1 VSYGLRRV
9 RRGRSRRS
17 RRRMATACFVILLVV
32 AGFAALRIVSAH
44 FSSSDAAAVSES
56 SQRTFNAS
64 LAGLAAQSAI
74 GVPNTRNSRLVYPYS
89 VVPGGVQSPDDLE
102 QAAAHDP
109 LVAQHYSGFDYQ
121 HAKVIEVQQPE
132 LVYLSYRLRNRIYWT
147 SKRIRLHRGEK
158 LISDGK
164 MTARSRC
171 GNRVSESAQKAVSP
185 EEPPAEKFDQPYLAD
200 GGTATQAPF
209 PGTFESTLRN
219 PPEFGGAGPAGPPLT
234 NSYLFGP
241 GGGTG
246 YPSIFPP
253 PLPIN
258 GGACN
263 TIFSHPG
270 PVEKGAGQLD
280 DTAVERNCPKKPG
293 PGGGPTP
300 PPPVV
305 PEPSTIL
312 LFTSGA
318 AGVYLRYRK
327 AASKD

>member
-1 VSYGLRRV
+1 MSYAVRRV

-17 RRRMATACFVILLVV
+17 RRRMATAFSIILLVV
-32 AGFAALRIVSAH
+32 AGFGALRIVSAH
-44 FSSSDAAAVSES
+44 FSSSDAAAVSDS
-56 SQRTFNAS
+56 SHGSFSAN
-64 LAGLAAQSAI
+64 LAALAAQSAI
-74 GVPNTRNSRLVYPYS
+74 GVPDTQNSHVVYPYS

-121 HAKVIEVQQPE
+121 HAKVIEVQQPA
-132 LVYLSYRLRNRIYWT
+132 LVYLSYRLHNRIYWT

-185 EEPPAEKFDQPYLAD
+185 QEPPAEKFDQPYLAD

-209 PGTFESTLRN
+209 PGNFESTLRN

-246 YPSIFPP
+246 YPPIFPP
-253 PLPIN
+253 PVPIN
-258 GGACN
+258 SGACN
-263 TIFSHPG
+263 TISSHPG
-270 PVEKGAGQLD
+270 RGQGTGELD
-280 DTAVERNCPKKPG
+280 GTTVERNCPKKPG
-293 PGGGPTP
+293 PGGT

-305 PEPSTIL
+305 PEPGTIL

-318 AGVYLRYRK
+318 AGIYLRYRK